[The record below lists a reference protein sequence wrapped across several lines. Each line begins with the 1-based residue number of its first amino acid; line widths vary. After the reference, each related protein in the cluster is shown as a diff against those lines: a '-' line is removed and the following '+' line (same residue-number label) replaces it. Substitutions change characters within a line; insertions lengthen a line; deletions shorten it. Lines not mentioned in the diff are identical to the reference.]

1 MYDEA
6 EMVELTSV
14 DYEDTPEPSYDPIT
28 KREMVSQMNHTINMF
43 LGKGPRCVEAYSA
56 THYYGKLL
64 AWTVNCITKSPGWKT
79 VSVHGCSFDKPVYRD
94 IQTDY
99 ARFES
104 CMTNGQMLVEK
115 EGIRLVITIVITGA
129 GSVQIEAGE
138 EHHEP
143 VKKLVQDISDFLKE
157 HNFFRKKKISFD
169 GEISFLNA
177 GQIDWDS
184 VVLNPA
190 MKREIRLNTIGFLKN
205 CARSAKYGVPPK
217 RGIILAGEP
226 GTGKTMICKALISE
240 ANEITCITTSAHGI
254 LREEYISDL
263 FAIAQD
269 LSPSIVFVEDL
280 DFIGQERYD
289 SYHGNPPLI
298 ALLAEMDGIT
308 EKTAIVTVATSNCFE
323 RLDKALSERPSRFD
337 RVFRI
342 TRPNSEQRAELV
354 KHISEKIP
362 LSEDVSEYIVK
373 VTNDFTPAQLQEVL
387 HGMVMSHIDM
397 EEETIQ
403 FNRSDVDSAIS
414 WINIKKK
421 GVIGFNG
428 ISSRYVTTGSGQ
440 NWQKE

>member
-1 MYDEA
+1 M
-6 EMVELTSV
+6 L
-14 DYEDTPEPSYDPIT
+14 
-28 KREMVSQMNHTINMF
+28 SQMTHAINEF
-43 LGKGPRCVEAYSA
+43 LGKGPRCVEAYSTA
-56 THYYGKLL
+56 RYYGKLL

-79 VSVHGCSFDKPVYRD
+79 VSTHGYSSEKPVYRD

-99 ARFES
+99 AGFES
-104 CMTNGQMLVEK
+104 CLINGQMLVEK
-115 EGIRLVITIVITGA
+115 EGVRLVITIIILGP

-138 EHHEP
+138 GHHEL
-143 VKKLVQDISDFLKE
+143 VKKLVQDIADFSKE
-157 HNFFRKKKISFD
+157 HNFYRAKKISFG

-177 GQIDWDS
+177 GQMGWDS
-184 VVLNPA
+184 VVLDPA
-190 MKREIRLNTIGFLKN
+190 MKKEIRLNTIGFLKN

-240 ANEITCITTSAHGI
+240 ADEITCITTSAYGI

-269 LSPSIVFVEDL
+269 LSPSIIFIEDL

-289 SYHGNPPLI
+289 SYRGSPPFI
-298 ALLAEMDGIT
+298 ALLAEMDGIA

-342 TRPNSEQRAELV
+342 TRPNSGQRAELV

-362 LSEDVSEYIVK
+362 LSIDVREYIVK
-373 VTNDFTPAQLQEVL
+373 VTNGFTPAQLQEVL

-397 EEETIQ
+397 EEDTIQ
-403 FNRSDVDSAIS
+403 FNRNDVDSAIG
-414 WINIKKK
+414 WINIKKN

-428 ISSRYVTTGSGQ
+428 LSSRCLTTGTER
-440 NWQKE
+440 NWQRE